1 MIQSGNPPLYM
12 IAEEIKKIKEDIH
25 LISTGKRIEV
35 VAYTKNEIEEEKKE
49 QKKLLERLKKK
60 PLE

>member
-1 MIQSGNPPLYM
+1 M